1 MPRIGENLS
10 LEPSLD
16 EEDYIND
23 HRKDDDIDEEDYISI
38 LQNRYQAIL
47 GSEKDFD

>member
-23 HRKDDDIDEEDYISI
+23 LDEERDLESDYED
-38 LQNRYQAIL
+38 YQEDRDQEFDFKFA
-47 GSEKDFD
+47 EKF

>member
-23 HRKDDDIDEEDYISI
+23 HRKDDDIDEEDYILS